1 MALHLI
7 AWDTVK
13 NRQKRIPTE
22 YAEGGYSDFDFVVS
36 SDLGQTD
43 FTVVGGTVTSDGKID
58 CFVNGVQYR
67 EGVSTEQ
74 WQRNTGANKI
84 VFNASVRKNGVV
96 RVRLYS

>member
-7 AWDTVK
+7 AWDTAK
-13 NRQKRIPTE
+13 GRNKRIPTE
-22 YAEGGYSDFDFVVS
+22 YAAGGYVDYDFVVS
-36 SDLGQTD
+36 SDLGQID
-43 FTVVGGTVTSDGKID
+43 FVVVGGTVTVDGKIS

-84 VFNASVRKNGVV
+84 VFNASVRKHGVV